1 MYHVILTLID
11 SVSISWVIFV
21 KLPWRFL
28 KRNYVYTNLNKHI
41 KFKFLVLIQ
50 ILSSGLDLTLWID
63 LVKTFAT
70 N

>member
-28 KRNYVYTNLNKHI
+28 KRKYVYTNLNKHI